1 MAIAL
6 GQSELLSFLSVKSEV
21 SRCQMEGD
29 DKNGKEEYWKSL
41 GRRDLAVDVMT
52 IVGKILW
59 GGPTFLFSK
68 GLWRTKVLEIPVW

>member
-1 MAIAL
+1 MAMAL

-21 SRCQMEGD
+21 ARYQREGD
-29 DKNGKEEYWKSL
+29 DKNGKEEYRKLL

-68 GLWRTKVLEIPVW
+68 G